1 MPDSFAYIRMLL
13 SSNVSA
19 TLYFKEPLS
28 TFLPRL
34 LHFPWFPV
42 CLLRSALPLFP
53 PRFLASSILCLFPP
67 SPLLPTP
74 CFFPPHFCSK
84 ISAAITMSAATYHF
98 PFWSDV
104 LSNRVDSD
112 RSLGTDVISLLV
124 LTIRY
129 DMYRTIVL
137 QRTARCVNAQISV
150 SF

>member
-1 MPDSFAYIRMLL
+1 
-13 SSNVSA
+13 
-19 TLYFKEPLS
+19 
-28 TFLPRL
+28 
-34 LHFPWFPV
+34 
-42 CLLRSALPLFP
+42 
-53 PRFLASSILCLFPP
+53 
-67 SPLLPTP
+67 
-74 CFFPPHFCSK
+74 
-84 ISAAITMSAATYHF
+84 MSAPTYHF

-129 DMYRTIVL
+129 DTYRTIVL